1 MSGTTTSARHGRV
14 FRTSGALLAGALAG
28 SVLMLASPA
37 SAAPHQPTG
46 VAAPATVSASA
57 VVTRSTTVY
66 FLAISPVVGR
76 HYTSVLAA
84 FVATIPAGATNMTVR
99 VDGWVQRTA
108 STAND
113 LSLSQARAVN
123 TSRVLRSLHL
133 GGSYVITGKRIAG
146 NTAAARRATV
156 TVTYRPTRRAQTIT
170 FAQPNDMDFA
180 PQAQPVGGKV
190 AAAPLVN
197 TQALVVSAS
206 SGLPVTVTSNTPLI
220 CTVTFASAAWVVEI
234 LDYGT
239 CSLTATQAG
248 NATYAPAKSVTRT
261 FQSLNNN
268 A

>member
-1 MSGTTTSARHGRV
+1 MSGTTTSARHSRV

-28 SVLMLASPA
+28 SVLMLAPPA
-37 SAAPHQPTG
+37 SAATHQPTG
-46 VAAPATVSASA
+46 VVAPATVAAPA

-84 FVATIPAGATNMTVR
+84 FVATVPAGATNMTVR

-113 LSLSQARAVN
+113 LSLSRARAVN
-123 TSRVLRSLHL
+123 TAKVLRSLHL

-156 TVTYRPTRRAQTIT
+156 TVTYRLGRRAQTIT
-170 FAQPNDMDFA
+170 FVQPKDMNFA
-180 PQAQPVGGKV
+180 PQALPAGGQV
-190 AAAPLVN
+190 VPTALVN
-197 TQALVVSAS
+197 TQPLVVAAS
-206 SGLPVTVTSNTPLI
+206 SGLPVTVTSITTPI
-220 CTVTFASAAWVVEI
+220 CTVTFDGAAWVVEL
-234 LDYGT
+234 LDFGT
-239 CSLTATQAG
+239 CSLTASQAG
-248 NATYAPAKSVTRT
+248 NANYAPAKSVTRT
-261 FQSLNNN
+261 FQSLDNN